1 MNEQEGH
8 PIILFDGVCNLCEG
22 SVRFIIQRDPDAV
35 FRFAALQSKAGTRLL
50 QAYHLDAAM
59 LDSVVVIESGKLYTH
74 STAALR
80 ICRHLSGLWPLLYGF
95 MIVPRVLR
103 DGVYRWVA
111 RNRYRWF
118 GKKEACLMP
127 TPDIQARFLE

>member
-8 PIILFDGVCNLCEG
+8 PVILFDGVCNLCEG
-22 SVRFIIQRDPDAV
+22 SVRFIIQRDPGAV

-50 QAYHLDAAM
+50 QAYHSDAAM
-59 LDSVVVIESGKLYTH
+59 PDSVVVIESGKVYTH

>member
-8 PIILFDGVCNLCEG
+8 PVILFDGVCNLCEG

-35 FRFAALQSKAGTRLL
+35 FRFAALQSKTGARLL
-50 QAYHLDAAM
+50 QTHHLDAAM
-59 LDSVVVIESGKLYTH
+59 PDSVVVIERGKLYTH

-95 MIVPRVLR
+95 TIVPRVLR
-103 DGVYRWVA
+103 DSVYRWVA